1 MPVPGTGYHN
11 HAACLDASLSGN
23 ANTTEEGTAVHCPHD
38 ATFMS
43 DPNAAAVIAQQRME
57 LDARNMLAN
66 YDIQMANLQ
75 AALQN
80 AQTVLVSAQQ
90 QLAAAVDPDSQQPH
104 RMRSTSSAGN

>member
-1 MPVPGTGYHN
+1 MPP
-11 HAACLDASLSGN
+11 ALDASLSGN

-66 YDIQMANLQ
+66 YDIQTVSYTHLDVYKRQ
-75 AALQN
+75 AHN
-80 AQTVLVSAQQ
+80 
-90 QLAAAVDPDSQQPH
+90 
-104 RMRSTSSAGN
+104 RY